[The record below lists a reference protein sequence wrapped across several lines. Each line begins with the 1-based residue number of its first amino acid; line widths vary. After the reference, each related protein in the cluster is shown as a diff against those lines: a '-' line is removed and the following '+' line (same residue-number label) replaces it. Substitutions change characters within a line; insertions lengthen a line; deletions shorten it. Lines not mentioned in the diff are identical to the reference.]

1 MKALLTEL
9 ETKGF
14 CMLDNI
20 FTNNELEDFK
30 KKFTDCEEEVH
41 RICKVGL
48 TGQVFFS
55 FQSNFRKINIK

>member
-20 FTNNELEDFK
+20 FTNDELEDFK

-48 TGQVFFS
+48 TGQVF
-55 FQSNFRKINIK
+55 